1 MDELDKISAKN
12 EDTAGQKASDIT
24 NFPDSINPINKA
36 FADKA
41 DDGAVDTANA
51 FNAGNAIDTDGS
63 TVNDSEVTAEGKVF
77 GGNAV
82 TGGTETEGTFT
93 AHQRNG
99 AENAA
104 TESGTENAIESTAD
118 TTAENGQNAQSACQ
132 DAAYA
137 QSANPDGQNAGAQG
151 ADTQYAGAQG
161 GSAQGMPGGSA
172 PYGQYTPPPPR
183 QPYGAPPYGQGY
195 GAPYGQYG
203 NRPYNG
209 YYHIPPVPP
218 VYGCGRGQGQPYGGQ
233 NGQHP
238 QGQGYGVPYGHPPV
252 NPYYQNA
259 ANGANSSVSA
269 KDGQKPQKK
278 RMSKG
283 LIAFICVACCV
294 AVGVIGLSVGILAGK
309 AMGKIDFNDNKSSFS
324 VIEGDQAGSPSD
336 FDLNTE
342 GATDR
347 TMTYEQVISSV
358 SDSVVSITV
367 YSSSGSAGA
376 IASGIIM
383 DKDGYI
389 LTNDHIYSEV
399 PNASFLITLS
409 SGTEFKASFVSGDKK
424 SDLAILKIDNPSGL
438 SPATFA
444 TESVKTGQEVLA
456 IGASAGLDGSVTQ
469 GIVSAVDRRVSNGTS
484 SEKFI
489 QTTAAINPG
498 TSGGALVNMS
508 GQVVG
513 ICSSKYA
520 STDIDNVCFAIP
532 TTRALGV
539 IDQLKAYGKVTNR
552 AKLGIT
558 YTYINTVAAELKD
571 VPTGLLVKS
580 IDRDSSLKSSGIK
593 ENDIITQ
600 VDDTDIVSADQVL
613 DIVEK
618 AQIGDEV
625 KLTVY
630 SSETGAYFTV
640 TGTYIKSDSQSSYT
654 TEDDTTS
661 YNTQNPYDFFEDY
674 GK

>member
-1 MDELDKISAKN
+1 
-12 EDTAGQKASDIT
+12 
-24 NFPDSINPINKA
+24 
-36 FADKA
+36 
-41 DDGAVDTANA
+41 
-51 FNAGNAIDTDGS
+51 
-63 TVNDSEVTAEGKVF
+63 
-77 GGNAV
+77 
-82 TGGTETEGTFT
+82 
-93 AHQRNG
+93 
-99 AENAA
+99 
-104 TESGTENAIESTAD
+104 
-118 TTAENGQNAQSACQ
+118 
-132 DAAYA
+132 
-137 QSANPDGQNAGAQG
+137 
-151 ADTQYAGAQG
+151 
-161 GSAQGMPGGSA
+161 
-172 PYGQYTPPPPR
+172 
-183 QPYGAPPYGQGY
+183 
-195 GAPYGQYG
+195 
-203 NRPYNG
+203 
-209 YYHIPPVPP
+209 
-218 VYGCGRGQGQPYGGQ
+218 
-233 NGQHP
+233 
-238 QGQGYGVPYGHPPV
+238 
-252 NPYYQNA
+252 
-259 ANGANSSVSA
+259 
-269 KDGQKPQKK
+269 
-278 RMSKG
+278 MSKG

-294 AVGVIGLSVGILAGK
+294 AVGVVGLSIGIIAGK
-309 AMGKIDFNDNKSSFS
+309 ALGKIDFNDKDPSFS
-324 VIEGDQAGSPSD
+324 VIEGNEAGSPSD

-389 LTNDHIYSEV
+389 LTNDHIYSDV
-399 PNASFLITLS
+399 PNASFLITLN

-444 TESVKTGQEVLA
+444 TESVKTGEEVLA

-539 IDQLKAYGKVTNR
+539 IDQLKTYGKVTNR
-552 AKLGIT
+552 ARLGIT
-558 YTYINTVAAELKD
+558 YTYVNTVAAELKD

-580 IDRDSSLKSSGIK
+580 IDRDSSLKNSGIK

-618 AQIGDEV
+618 AQIGDQV

-630 SSETGAYFTV
+630 SSETGAYFTA

>member
-1 MDELDKISAKN
+1 MDELDKIPTQN
-12 EDTAGQKASDIT
+12 EDTAGQKASDNT

-36 FADKA
+36 CADKA
-41 DDGAVDTANA
+41 DDGAVDTAGA

-63 TVNDSEVTAEGKVF
+63 TVNDSEVTADGKVF
-77 GGNAV
+77 GDNSV
-82 TGGTETEGTFT
+82 TGSTETEGTFT
-93 AHQRNG
+93 AHQTNG

-104 TESGTENAIESTAD
+104 TENGAENSVES
-118 TTAENGQNAQSACQ
+118 TAENGQNAQSDCQ

-137 QSANPDGQNAGAQG
+137 QSANPGGQN

-161 GSAQGMPGGSA
+161 ASAQGMPGGSA

-183 QPYGAPPYGQGY
+183 QPYGVPPYGQGY

-209 YYHIPPVPP
+209 YYHTPPVPP

-238 QGQGYGVPYGHPPV
+238 QGQGYGVPYGQPPV

-259 ANGANSSVSA
+259 ANGANSSASA
-269 KDGQKPQKK
+269 KNGQKPQKK

-294 AVGVIGLSVGILAGK
+294 AVGVVGLSIGIIAGK
-309 AMGKIDFNDNKSSFS
+309 ALGKIDFNDKDPSFS
-324 VIEGDQAGSPSD
+324 VMEGDQAGSPSD

-367 YSSSGSAGA
+367 YSSSGSEGA

-389 LTNDHIYSEV
+389 LTNDHIYSDV
-399 PNASFLITLS
+399 PNASFLITLN

-444 TESVKTGQEVLA
+444 TESVKTGEEVLA

-539 IDQLKAYGKVTNR
+539 IDQLKTYGKVTNR
-552 AKLGIT
+552 ARLGIT
-558 YTYINTVAAELKD
+558 YTYVNTVAAELKD

-580 IDRDSSLKSSGIK
+580 IDRDSSLKNSGIK

-618 AQIGDEV
+618 AQIGDQV

-630 SSETGAYFTV
+630 SSETGAYFTAS
-640 TGTYIKSDSQSSYT
+640 GTYIKSDSQSSYT

>member
-1 MDELDKISAKN
+1 MDELDKIPTQN
-12 EDTAGQKASDIT
+12 EDTAGQKASDNT

-36 FADKA
+36 CADKA
-41 DDGAVDTANA
+41 DDGAVDTAGA
-51 FNAGNAIDTDGS
+51 FNAGNAIDTVGS
-63 TVNDSEVTAEGKVF
+63 TVNDSEVTADGKVF
-77 GGNAV
+77 GDNAV
-82 TGGTETEGTFT
+82 TGSTETEGTFT
-93 AHQRNG
+93 AHQTNG

-104 TESGTENAIESTAD
+104 TESGTENSVE

-137 QSANPDGQNAGAQG
+137 QSANPGGQN

-161 GSAQGMPGGSA
+161 ASAQGMPGGSA

-183 QPYGAPPYGQGY
+183 QPYGVPPYGQGY

-209 YYHIPPVPP
+209 YYHTPPVPP

-238 QGQGYGVPYGHPPV
+238 QGQGYGVPYGQPPV

-259 ANGANSSVSA
+259 ANGANSSASA
-269 KDGQKPQKK
+269 KNGQKPQKK

-294 AVGVIGLSVGILAGK
+294 AVGVVGLSIGIIAGK
-309 AMGKIDFNDNKSSFS
+309 ALGKIDFNDKDPSFS
-324 VIEGDQAGSPSD
+324 VIEGNQAGSPSD

-399 PNASFLITLS
+399 PNASFLITLN

-424 SDLAILKIDNPSGL
+424 SDLAILKIDKPAEL

-444 TESVKTGQEVLA
+444 TESVKTGEEVLA

-539 IDQLKAYGKVTNR
+539 IDQLKTYGKVTNR
-552 AKLGIT
+552 ARLGIT
-558 YTYINTVAAELKD
+558 YTYVNTVAAELKD

-580 IDRDSSLKSSGIK
+580 IDRDSSLKNSGIK

-618 AQIGDEV
+618 AQIGDQV

-630 SSETGAYFTV
+630 SSETGAYFTA
-640 TGTYIKSDSQSSYT
+640 TGAYIKSDSQSSYT

>member
-1 MDELDKISAKN
+1 MDELDKIPTQN
-12 EDTAGQKASDIT
+12 EDTAGQKASDNT

-36 FADKA
+36 CADKA
-41 DDGAVDTANA
+41 DDGAVDTAGA
-51 FNAGNAIDTDGS
+51 FNAGNAIDTDNS
-63 TVNDSEVTAEGKVF
+63 TVNDSEVTADGKVF
-77 GGNAV
+77 GDNAV
-82 TGGTETEGTFT
+82 TGSTETEGTFT
-93 AHQRNG
+93 AHQTNG

-104 TESGTENAIESTAD
+104 TESGTENSIE

-137 QSANPDGQNAGAQG
+137 QSANPGGQN

-161 GSAQGMPGGSA
+161 ASAQGMPGGTA

-183 QPYGAPPYGQGY
+183 QPYGVPPYGQGY

-209 YYHIPPVPP
+209 YYHTPPVPP

-238 QGQGYGVPYGHPPV
+238 QGQGYGVPYGQPPV

-259 ANGANSSVSA
+259 ANGANSSASA
-269 KDGQKPQKK
+269 KNGQKPQKK

-294 AVGVIGLSVGILAGK
+294 AVGVIGLSIGIIAGK
-309 AMGKIDFNDNKSSFS
+309 ALGKIDFNDKDPSFS
-324 VIEGDQAGSPSD
+324 VIEGNEAGSPSD

-367 YSSSGSAGA
+367 YSSSGSEGA

-389 LTNDHIYSEV
+389 LTNDHIYSDV
-399 PNASFLITLS
+399 PNASFLITLN

-444 TESVKTGQEVLA
+444 TESVKTGEEVLA

-539 IDQLKAYGKVTNR
+539 IDQLKTYGKVTNR
-552 AKLGIT
+552 ARLGIT
-558 YTYINTVAAELKD
+558 YTYVNTVAAELKD

-580 IDRDSSLKSSGIK
+580 IDRDSSLKNSGIK

-618 AQIGDEV
+618 AQIGDQV

-630 SSETGAYFTV
+630 SSETGAYFTA

>member
-1 MDELDKISAKN
+1 MDELDKIPTQN
-12 EDTAGQKASDIT
+12 EDTAGQKASDNT

-36 FADKA
+36 CADKA
-41 DDGAVDTANA
+41 DNGAVDTAGA
-51 FNAGNAIDTDGS
+51 FNAGNAIDTVGS
-63 TVNDSEVTAEGKVF
+63 TVNDSEVTADGKVF
-77 GGNAV
+77 GDNAV
-82 TGGTETEGTFT
+82 TGSTETKGTFT
-93 AHQRNG
+93 AHQTNG

-104 TESGTENAIESTAD
+104 TESGTENSNES
-118 TTAENGQNAQSACQ
+118 TAENGQNAQSACQ

-137 QSANPDGQNAGAQG
+137 QSANLGGQN

-161 GSAQGMPGGSA
+161 ASAQGMPGGSA

-183 QPYGAPPYGQGY
+183 QPYGVPPYGQGY

-209 YYHIPPVPP
+209 YYHTPPVPP

-238 QGQGYGVPYGHPPV
+238 QGQGYGVPYGQPPV

-259 ANGANSSVSA
+259 ANGANSSASA
-269 KDGQKPQKK
+269 KNGQKPQKK

-294 AVGVIGLSVGILAGK
+294 AVGVVGLSIGIIAGK
-309 AMGKIDFNDNKSSFS
+309 ALGKIDFNDKDPSFS
-324 VIEGDQAGSPSD
+324 VIEGNQAGSPSD

-389 LTNDHIYSEV
+389 LTNDHIYSDV
-399 PNASFLITLS
+399 PNASFLITLN

-444 TESVKTGQEVLA
+444 TESVKTGEEVLA

-539 IDQLKAYGKVTNR
+539 IDQLKTYGKVTNR
-552 AKLGIT
+552 ARLGIT
-558 YTYINTVAAELKD
+558 YTYVNTVAAELKD

-580 IDRDSSLKSSGIK
+580 IDRDSSLKNSGIK

-618 AQIGDEV
+618 AQIGDQV

-630 SSETGAYFTV
+630 SSETGAYFTA

-654 TEDDTTS
+654 TEDDTAS

>member
-1 MDELDKISAKN
+1 MDELDKIPTQN
-12 EDTAGQKASDIT
+12 EDTAGQKASDNT

-36 FADKA
+36 CADKA
-41 DDGAVDTANA
+41 DDGTVDTAGA
-51 FNAGNAIDTDGS
+51 FNAGNAIDTVGS
-63 TVNDSEVTAEGKVF
+63 TVNDSEVTADGKVF
-77 GGNAV
+77 GDNAV
-82 TGGTETEGTFT
+82 TGSTETEGTFT
-93 AHQRNG
+93 AHQTIG

-104 TESGTENAIESTAD
+104 TESGTENSIES
-118 TTAENGQNAQSACQ
+118 TAENGQNAQSACQ

-137 QSANPDGQNAGAQG
+137 QSANPGGQN

-183 QPYGAPPYGQGY
+183 QPYGVPPYGQGY

-209 YYHIPPVPP
+209 YYHTPPVPP

-238 QGQGYGVPYGHPPV
+238 QGQGYGVPYGQPPV

-259 ANGANSSVSA
+259 ANGANSSASA
-269 KDGQKPQKK
+269 KNGQKPQKK

-294 AVGVIGLSVGILAGK
+294 AVGVIGLSIGIIAGK
-309 AMGKIDFNDNKSSFS
+309 ALGKIDFNDKDSSFS
-324 VIEGDQAGSPSD
+324 VIEGNQAGSPSD

-389 LTNDHIYSEV
+389 LTNDHIYSDV
-399 PNASFLITLS
+399 PNASFLITLN

-539 IDQLKAYGKVTNR
+539 IDQLKTYGKVTNR
-552 AKLGIT
+552 ARLGIT
-558 YTYINTVAAELKD
+558 YTYVNTVAAELKD

-580 IDRDSSLKSSGIK
+580 IDRDSSLKNSGIK

-618 AQIGDEV
+618 AQIGDQV

-630 SSETGAYFTV
+630 SSETGAYFTA

>member
-1 MDELDKISAKN
+1 MDELDKIPTQN
-12 EDTAGQKASDIT
+12 EDTAGQKASDNT

-36 FADKA
+36 CADKA
-41 DDGAVDTANA
+41 DDGTVDTAGA
-51 FNAGNAIDTDGS
+51 FNAGNAIDTVGS
-63 TVNDSEVTAEGKVF
+63 TVNDSEVTADGKVF
-77 GGNAV
+77 GDNAV
-82 TGGTETEGTFT
+82 TGSTETEGTFT
-93 AHQRNG
+93 AHQTIG

-104 TESGTENAIESTAD
+104 TESGTENSIES
-118 TTAENGQNAQSACQ
+118 TAENGQNAQSACQ

-137 QSANPDGQNAGAQG
+137 QSANLGGQN

-183 QPYGAPPYGQGY
+183 QPYGVPPYGQGY

-209 YYHIPPVPP
+209 YYHTPPVPP

-238 QGQGYGVPYGHPPV
+238 QGQGYGVPYGQPPV

-259 ANGANSSVSA
+259 ANGANSSASA
-269 KDGQKPQKK
+269 KNGQKPQKK

-294 AVGVIGLSVGILAGK
+294 AVGVVGLSIGIIAGK
-309 AMGKIDFNDNKSSFS
+309 ALGKIDFNDKDPSFS
-324 VIEGDQAGSPSD
+324 VIEGNQAGSPSD

-367 YSSSGSAGA
+367 YSSSGSEGA

-389 LTNDHIYSEV
+389 LTNDHIYSDV
-399 PNASFLITLS
+399 PNASFLITLN

-444 TESVKTGQEVLA
+444 TESVKTGEEVLA

-539 IDQLKAYGKVTNR
+539 IDQLKTYGKVTNR
-552 AKLGIT
+552 ARLGIT
-558 YTYINTVAAELKD
+558 YTYVNTVAAELKD

-580 IDRDSSLKSSGIK
+580 IDRDSSLKNSGIK

-618 AQIGDEV
+618 AQIGDQV

-630 SSETGAYFTV
+630 SSETGAYFTA

>member
-1 MDELDKISAKN
+1 MDELDKIIPQSENTTQQPATDPV
-12 EDTAGQKASDIT
+12 ETTDPAESTDAAATTDAEISGT
-24 NFPDSINPINKA
+24 R
-36 FADKA
+36 
-41 DDGAVDTANA
+41 
-51 FNAGNAIDTDGS
+51 AGNPETGEAETNEPQAVSPQTAAESLPAQGDGENITDKTADGS
-63 TVNDSEVTAEGKVF
+63 TGAQTQY
-77 GGNAV
+77 
-82 TGGTETEGTFT
+82 GGTEQT
-93 AHQRNG
+93 A
-99 AENAA
+99 
-104 TESGTENAIESTAD
+104 
-118 TTAENGQNAQSACQ
+118 
-132 DAAYA
+132 
-137 QSANPDGQNAGAQG
+137 QNAGAGEQPASGQG
-151 ADTQYAGAQG
+151 CPD
-161 GSAQGMPGGSA
+161 GSA
-172 PYGQYTPPPPR
+172 PYGQYTPPR
-183 QPYGAPPYGQGY
+183 QNYGV
-195 GAPYGQYG
+195 PYGQYY

-209 YYHIPPVPP
+209 YYHSAPVPP
-218 VYGCGRGQGQPYGGQ
+218 PYGYGPGYGHPGQ
-233 NGQHP
+233 QG
-238 QGQGYGVPYGHPPV
+238 GQGYGYVPPYGQHPY
-252 NPYYQNA
+252 NPS
-259 ANGANSSVSA
+259 ANPANHPAPSG
-269 KDGQKPQKK
+269 KKPPKK

-294 AVGVIGLSVGILAGK
+294 AVGVIGLSIGIIAGK
-309 AMGKIDFNDNKSSFS
+309 AMGKIDFNNPSFS
-324 VIEGDQAGSPSD
+324 VIDGKDQAGSPSD

-342 GATDR
+342 GSTDR

-399 PNASFLITLS
+399 PNASFLITLN

-444 TESVKTGQEVLA
+444 TESVKTGEEVLA

-630 SSETGAYFTV
+630 SSETGAYFTAA
-640 TGTYIKSDSQSSYT
+640 GTYIQSDSQSSYT
-654 TEDDTTS
+654 TEDNTSS
-661 YNTQNPYDFFEDY
+661 YNTQNPYDFFGDY

>member
-1 MDELDKISAKN
+1 MDELDKIPTQN
-12 EDTAGQKASDIT
+12 EDTAGQKASDNT

-36 FADKA
+36 CADKA
-41 DDGAVDTANA
+41 DDGTVDTAGA
-51 FNAGNAIDTDGS
+51 FNAGNAIDTVGS
-63 TVNDSEVTAEGKVF
+63 TVNDSEVTADGKVF
-77 GGNAV
+77 GDNAV
-82 TGGTETEGTFT
+82 TGSTETEGTFT
-93 AHQRNG
+93 AHQTIG

-104 TESGTENAIESTAD
+104 TESGTENSIES
-118 TTAENGQNAQSACQ
+118 TAENGQNAQSACQ

-137 QSANPDGQNAGAQG
+137 QSANLGGQN

-161 GSAQGMPGGSA
+161 ASAQGMPGGSA

-183 QPYGAPPYGQGY
+183 QPYGVPPYGQGY

-209 YYHIPPVPP
+209 YYHTPPVPP

-238 QGQGYGVPYGHPPV
+238 QGQGYGVPYGQPPV

-259 ANGANSSVSA
+259 ANGANSSASA
-269 KDGQKPQKK
+269 KNGQKPQKK

-294 AVGVIGLSVGILAGK
+294 AVGVIGLSIGIIAGK
-309 AMGKIDFNDNKSSFS
+309 ALGKIDFNDKDPSFS
-324 VIEGDQAGSPSD
+324 VIEGNEAGSPSD

-399 PNASFLITLS
+399 PNASFLITLN

-539 IDQLKAYGKVTNR
+539 IDQLKTYGKVTNR
-552 AKLGIT
+552 ARLGIT
-558 YTYINTVAAELKD
+558 YTYVNTVAAELKD

-580 IDRDSSLKSSGIK
+580 IDRDSSLKNSGIK

-618 AQIGDEV
+618 AQIGDQV

-630 SSETGAYFTV
+630 SSETGTYFTA
-640 TGTYIKSDSQSSYT
+640 TGTYIQSDSQSSYT

>member
-1 MDELDKISAKN
+1 MDELDKIPTQN
-12 EDTAGQKASDIT
+12 EDTAGQKASDNT
-24 NFPDSINPINKA
+24 NFPDSINPINKSC
-36 FADKA
+36 ADKA
-41 DDGAVDTANA
+41 DDGAVDTAGA
-51 FNAGNAIDTDGS
+51 FNAGNAIDTVGS
-63 TVNDSEVTAEGKVF
+63 TVNDSEVTADGKVF
-77 GGNAV
+77 GDIAV
-82 TGGTETEGTFT
+82 TGSTETEGTFT
-93 AHQRNG
+93 AHQTNG

-104 TESGTENAIESTAD
+104 TESGTGNSVESTAED
-118 TTAENGQNAQSACQ
+118 GQNAQSACQ

-137 QSANPDGQNAGAQG
+137 QSANLGGQNADA
-151 ADTQYAGAQG
+151 QYAGAQG
-161 GSAQGMPGGSA
+161 ASAQGMPGGSA

-183 QPYGAPPYGQGY
+183 QPYGVPPYGQGY

-238 QGQGYGVPYGHPPV
+238 QGQGYGVPYGQPPV

-259 ANGANSSVSA
+259 ANGANSSASA
-269 KDGQKPQKK
+269 KNGQKPQKK

-294 AVGVIGLSVGILAGK
+294 AVGVIGLSIGIIAGK
-309 AMGKIDFNDNKSSFS
+309 ALGKIDFNDKDPSFS
-324 VIEGDQAGSPSD
+324 VIEGNEAGSPSD

-444 TESVKTGQEVLA
+444 TESVKTGEEVLA

-539 IDQLKAYGKVTNR
+539 IDQLKTYGKVTNR
-552 AKLGIT
+552 ARLGIT
-558 YTYINTVAAELKD
+558 YTYVNTVAAELKD

-580 IDRDSSLKSSGIK
+580 IDRDSSLKNSGIK

-618 AQIGDEV
+618 AQIGDQV

-630 SSETGAYFTV
+630 SSETGAYFTA

>member
-1 MDELDKISAKN
+1 MDELDKIPTQN
-12 EDTAGQKASDIT
+12 EDTAGQKASDNT

-36 FADKA
+36 CADKA
-41 DDGAVDTANA
+41 DDGAVDTAGA
-51 FNAGNAIDTDGS
+51 FNAGNAIDTDNS
-63 TVNDSEVTAEGKVF
+63 TVNDSEVTADGKVF
-77 GGNAV
+77 GDNAV
-82 TGGTETEGTFT
+82 TGSTKTEGTFT
-93 AHQRNG
+93 AHQTNG
-99 AENAA
+99 AENSV
-104 TESGTENAIESTAD
+104 ES
-118 TTAENGQNAQSACQ
+118 TAENGQNAQSDCQ

-137 QSANPDGQNAGAQG
+137 QSANPGGQN

-161 GSAQGMPGGSA
+161 ASAQGMPGGSA

-183 QPYGAPPYGQGY
+183 QPYGVPPYGQGY

-209 YYHIPPVPP
+209 YYHTPPVPP
-218 VYGCGRGQGQPYGGQ
+218 VYGCSRGQGQPYGGQ

-238 QGQGYGVPYGHPPV
+238 QGQGYGVPYGQPPV

-259 ANGANSSVSA
+259 ANGANSSASA
-269 KDGQKPQKK
+269 KNGQKPQKK

-294 AVGVIGLSVGILAGK
+294 AVGVVGLSIGIIAGK
-309 AMGKIDFNDNKSSFS
+309 ALGKIDFNDKDPSFS
-324 VIEGDQAGSPSD
+324 VMEGNEAGSPSD

-367 YSSSGSAGA
+367 YSSSGSEGA

-389 LTNDHIYSEV
+389 LTNDHIYSDV
-399 PNASFLITLS
+399 PNASFLITLN

-444 TESVKTGQEVLA
+444 TESVKTGEEVLA

-539 IDQLKAYGKVTNR
+539 IDQLKTYGKVTNR
-552 AKLGIT
+552 ARLGIT
-558 YTYINTVAAELKD
+558 YTYVNTVAAELKD

-580 IDRDSSLKSSGIK
+580 IDRDSSLKNSGIK

-618 AQIGDEV
+618 AQIGDQV

-630 SSETGAYFTV
+630 SSETGAYFTA

>member
-1 MDELDKISAKN
+1 MDELDKIIPQSENTTQQPATDPV
-12 EDTAGQKASDIT
+12 ETTDPVESTDAAATTDAEISGT
-24 NFPDSINPINKA
+24 R
-36 FADKA
+36 
-41 DDGAVDTANA
+41 
-51 FNAGNAIDTDGS
+51 AGNPETDEAETNEPQAVSPQTDAESLPAQGDGENITDKTVDGS
-63 TVNDSEVTAEGKVF
+63 TGAQPQY
-77 GGNAV
+77 
-82 TGGTETEGTFT
+82 GGTEQT
-93 AHQRNG
+93 A
-99 AENAA
+99 
-104 TESGTENAIESTAD
+104 
-118 TTAENGQNAQSACQ
+118 
-132 DAAYA
+132 
-137 QSANPDGQNAGAQG
+137 QNAGAGEQAASGQG
-151 ADTQYAGAQG
+151 CPD
-161 GSAQGMPGGSA
+161 GSA
-172 PYGQYTPPPPR
+172 PYGQYTPPR
-183 QPYGAPPYGQGY
+183 QNYGVPPYGQGC
-195 GAPYGQYG
+195 GAPYGQYY

-209 YYHIPPVPP
+209 YYHSAPVPP
-218 VYGCGRGQGQPYGGQ
+218 PYGYGQGYSHPGQ
-233 NGQHP
+233 QG
-238 QGQGYGVPYGHPPV
+238 GQGYGYVPPYGQQPYNPSANPANHPAPS
-252 NPYYQNA
+252 
-259 ANGANSSVSA
+259 G
-269 KDGQKPQKK
+269 KKPPKK

-283 LIAFICVACCV
+283 LVAFICISCCV
-294 AVGVIGLSVGILAGK
+294 AVGIIGLSIGVVAGK
-309 AMGKIDFNDNKSSFS
+309 AMGKNNFNNPSFS
-324 VIEGDQAGSPSD
+324 AIDGKDQAGSPSD

-342 GATDR
+342 GSTDR

-424 SDLAILKIDNPSGL
+424 SDLAILKIDKPAEL

-444 TESVKTGQEVLA
+444 TESVKTGEEVLA

-580 IDRDSSLKSSGIK
+580 IDRDSTLKSSGIK

-618 AQIGDEV
+618 AQIGDDV

-630 SSETGAYFTV
+630 SSETGAYFTA
-640 TGTYIKSDSQSSYT
+640 TGTYIQSDSQSSYT
-654 TEDDTTS
+654 TGDNTAS
-661 YNTQNPYDFFEDY
+661 YNTQNPYDFFGDY
-674 GK
+674 GKE

>member
-1 MDELDKISAKN
+1 MDELDKIPTQN
-12 EDTAGQKASDIT
+12 EDTAGQKASDNT

-36 FADKA
+36 CADKA
-41 DDGAVDTANA
+41 DDGAVDTAGA
-51 FNAGNAIDTDGS
+51 FNAGNAIDPDNS
-63 TVNDSEVTAEGKVF
+63 TVNDSEVTADGKVF
-77 GGNAV
+77 GDNAV
-82 TGGTETEGTFT
+82 TGSTETEGTFT
-93 AHQRNG
+93 AHQTNG
-99 AENAA
+99 AENAS
-104 TESGTENAIESTAD
+104 TESGTENSVESTAED
-118 TTAENGQNAQSACQ
+118 GQNAQSACQ

-137 QSANPDGQNAGAQG
+137 QSANPGGQN

-161 GSAQGMPGGSA
+161 ASAQGMPGGSA

-183 QPYGAPPYGQGY
+183 QPYGVPPYGQGY

-218 VYGCGRGQGQPYGGQ
+218 VYGCGRGQGQPYGGR

-238 QGQGYGVPYGHPPV
+238 QGQGYGVPYGQPPV

-259 ANGANSSVSA
+259 ANGANSSASA
-269 KDGQKPQKK
+269 KNGQKPQKK

-283 LIAFICVACCV
+283 LVAFICVACCV
-294 AVGVIGLSVGILAGK
+294 AVGVIGLSIGIIAGK
-309 AMGKIDFNDNKSSFS
+309 ALGKIDFNDKDPSFS
-324 VIEGDQAGSPSD
+324 VIEGNEAGSPSD

-399 PNASFLITLS
+399 PNASFLITLN

-444 TESVKTGQEVLA
+444 TESVKTGEEVLA

-539 IDQLKAYGKVTNR
+539 IDQLKTYGKVTNR
-552 AKLGIT
+552 ARLGIT
-558 YTYINTVAAELKD
+558 YTYVNTVAAELKD

-580 IDRDSSLKSSGIK
+580 IDRDSSLKNSGIK

-618 AQIGDEV
+618 AQIGDQV

-630 SSETGAYFTV
+630 SSETGAYFTA

>member
-1 MDELDKISAKN
+1 MDELDKIPTQN
-12 EDTAGQKASDIT
+12 EDTAGQKASDNT

-36 FADKA
+36 CADKA
-41 DDGAVDTANA
+41 DDGAVD
-51 FNAGNAIDTDGS
+51 NAGNAIDTDNS
-63 TVNDSEVTAEGKVF
+63 TVNDSEVTADGNVF
-77 GGNAV
+77 GDNAV
-82 TGGTETEGTFT
+82 TGSTETEDTFT
-93 AHQRNG
+93 AHQTNG

-104 TESGTENAIESTAD
+104 TESDTENSIES
-118 TTAENGQNAQSACQ
+118 TAENGQNAQSACQ

-137 QSANPDGQNAGAQG
+137 QSSNLGGQNADTPYAGAQG
-151 ADTQYAGAQG
+151 A
-161 GSAQGMPGGSA
+161 SAQGMPGGSA

-183 QPYGAPPYGQGY
+183 QPYGVPPYGQGY

-209 YYHIPPVPP
+209 YYHTPPVPP

-238 QGQGYGVPYGHPPV
+238 QGQGYGVPYGQPPV

-259 ANGANSSVSA
+259 ANGANSSASA
-269 KDGQKPQKK
+269 KNGQKPQKK

-294 AVGVIGLSVGILAGK
+294 AVGVIGLSIGIIAGK
-309 AMGKIDFNDNKSSFS
+309 ALGKIDFNDKDPSFS
-324 VIEGDQAGSPSD
+324 VIEGNQAGSPSD

-389 LTNDHIYSEV
+389 LTNDHIYSDV
-399 PNASFLITLS
+399 PNASFLITLN

-444 TESVKTGQEVLA
+444 TESVKTGEEVLA

-539 IDQLKAYGKVTNR
+539 IDQLKTYGKVTNR
-552 AKLGIT
+552 ARLGIT
-558 YTYINTVAAELKD
+558 YTYVNTVAAELKD

-580 IDRDSSLKSSGIK
+580 IDRDSSLKNSGIK

-618 AQIGDEV
+618 AQIGDQV

-630 SSETGAYFTV
+630 SSETGAYFTA

>member
-1 MDELDKISAKN
+1 MDELDKITPKSENTTEQPSPDIPETSDAEANNAEAADTDVTNIEAGSAEVGN
-12 EDTAGQKASDIT
+12 EQQSVAETNDSQPSDMQARGESVADE
-24 NFPDSINPINKA
+24 NFNGNI
-36 FADKA
+36 
-41 DDGAVDTANA
+41 DGAKQTAQN
-51 FNAGNAIDTDGS
+51 S
-63 TVNDSEVTAEGKVF
+63 
-77 GGNAV
+77 
-82 TGGTETEGTFT
+82 
-93 AHQRNG
+93 G
-99 AENAA
+99 ANEQAA
-104 TESGTENAIESTAD
+104 
-118 TTAENGQNAQSACQ
+118 NGQDIN
-132 DAAYA
+132 DR
-137 QSANPDGQNAGAQG
+137 NVNGQG
-151 ADTQYAGAQG
+151 ANGQG
-161 GSAQGMPGGSA
+161 CPDGSA
-172 PYGQYTPPPPR
+172 PYGQYTPPR
-183 QPYGAPPYGQGY
+183 QQYGVPPYGQGY
-195 GAPYGQYG
+195 GAPYGHYY

-209 YYHIPPVPP
+209 YYHTSPVPP
-218 VYGCGRGQGQPYGGQ
+218 PYGYGQGQQYGGQ
-233 NGQHP
+233 NGP
-238 QGQGYGVPYGHPPV
+238 QQGGQGYGHVPPYGQHPAGPYSA
-252 NPYYQNA
+252 NP
-259 ANGANSSVSA
+259 ANHPSASSG
-269 KDGQKPQKK
+269 KKPPKK

-283 LIAFICVACCV
+283 LVVFICIACCV
-294 AVGVIGLSVGILAGK
+294 AVGVIGLSIGIVAGK
-309 AMGKIDFNDNKSSFS
+309 ALGKIDINEPSFS
-324 VIEGDQAGSPSD
+324 VIEGGDEAGSPSD

-399 PNASFLITLS
+399 PNASFLITLN

-552 AKLGIT
+552 ARLGIT
-558 YTYINTVAAELKD
+558 YTYINTVAAELKG

-580 IDRDSSLKSSGIK
+580 IDRDSTLKNSGIK

-618 AQIGDEV
+618 AQIGDQV

-640 TGTYIKSDSQSSYT
+640 NGTYIQSESQSSYT
-654 TEDDTTS
+654 TEDNTTS
-661 YNTQNPYDFFEDY
+661 YNTQNPYDFFGDY

>member
-1 MDELDKISAKN
+1 MDELDKIPTQN
-12 EDTAGQKASDIT
+12 EDTAGQKASDNT

-36 FADKA
+36 CADKA
-41 DDGAVDTANA
+41 DDGAVDTAGA
-51 FNAGNAIDTDGS
+51 FNAGNAIDTVGS
-63 TVNDSEVTAEGKVF
+63 TVNDSEVTADGKGF
-77 GGNAV
+77 GDNAV
-82 TGGTETEGTFT
+82 TGSTETEGTFT
-93 AHQRNG
+93 AHQTNG

-104 TESGTENAIESTAD
+104 TESGTENSIES
-118 TTAENGQNAQSACQ
+118 TAENGQNAQSACQ

-137 QSANPDGQNAGAQG
+137 QSANPGGQN

-161 GSAQGMPGGSA
+161 ASAQGMPGGSA

-183 QPYGAPPYGQGY
+183 QPYGVPPYGQGY

-209 YYHIPPVPP
+209 YYHTPPVPP

-238 QGQGYGVPYGHPPV
+238 QGQGYGVPYGQPPV

-259 ANGANSSVSA
+259 ANGANSSASA
-269 KDGQKPQKK
+269 KNRQKPQKK

-294 AVGVIGLSVGILAGK
+294 AVGVIGLSIGIIAGK
-309 AMGKIDFNDNKSSFS
+309 ALGKIDFNDKDPSFS
-324 VIEGDQAGSPSD
+324 VIEGNQAGSPSD

-399 PNASFLITLS
+399 PNASFLITLN

-444 TESVKTGQEVLA
+444 TESVKTGEEVLA

-539 IDQLKAYGKVTNR
+539 IDQLKTYGKVTNR
-552 AKLGIT
+552 ARLGIT
-558 YTYINTVAAELKD
+558 YTYVNTVAAELKD

-580 IDRDSSLKSSGIK
+580 IDRDSSLKNSGIK

-618 AQIGDEV
+618 AQIGDQV

-630 SSETGAYFTV
+630 SSETGAYFTA

>member
-1 MDELDKISAKN
+1 MDELDKIIPQSENTSQQPATDPV
-12 EDTAGQKASDIT
+12 ETTDPVESTDAAATTDAEISGT
-24 NFPDSINPINKA
+24 R
-36 FADKA
+36 
-41 DDGAVDTANA
+41 
-51 FNAGNAIDTDGS
+51 AGNPETGEAETNEPQAVSPQTDAESLPAQGDGENITDKTADGS
-63 TVNDSEVTAEGKVF
+63 TGAQPQY
-77 GGNAV
+77 
-82 TGGTETEGTFT
+82 GGTEQT
-93 AHQRNG
+93 A
-99 AENAA
+99 
-104 TESGTENAIESTAD
+104 
-118 TTAENGQNAQSACQ
+118 
-132 DAAYA
+132 
-137 QSANPDGQNAGAQG
+137 QNAGAGEQ
-151 ADTQYAGAQG
+151 AA
-161 GSAQGMPGGSA
+161 S
-172 PYGQYTPPPPR
+172 
-183 QPYGAPPYGQGY
+183 GQGC
-195 GAPYGQYG
+195 GAPYGQYY

-209 YYHIPPVPP
+209 YYHSAPVPP
-218 VYGCGRGQGQPYGGQ
+218 PYGY
-233 NGQHP
+233 
-238 QGQGYGVPYGHPPV
+238 GQGYGHPGQQGGQGYGYVPPYGQQPYNPSANPANHPAPS
-252 NPYYQNA
+252 
-259 ANGANSSVSA
+259 G
-269 KDGQKPQKK
+269 KKPPKK

-294 AVGVIGLSVGILAGK
+294 AVGVIGLSIGIIAGK
-309 AMGKIDFNDNKSSFS
+309 AMGKIDFNNPSFS
-324 VIEGDQAGSPSD
+324 VIDGKDQAGSPSD

-342 GATDR
+342 GSTDR

-399 PNASFLITLS
+399 PNASFLITLN

-444 TESVKTGQEVLA
+444 TESVKTGEEVLA

-630 SSETGAYFTV
+630 SSETGAYFTAA
-640 TGTYIKSDSQSSYT
+640 GTYIQSDSQSSYT
-654 TEDDTTS
+654 TEDNTSS
-661 YNTQNPYDFFEDY
+661 YNTQNPYDFFGDY
-674 GK
+674 GKE

>member
-1 MDELDKISAKN
+1 MDELDKTSAQS

-24 NFPDSINPINKA
+24 DFPDNTNSINDA
-36 FADKA
+36 YA
-41 DDGAVDTANA
+41 DDAADGAADTANA
-51 FNAGNAIDTDGS
+51 ATASNAIDAGNAIADDSAVTD
-63 TVNDSEVTAEGKVF
+63 NDAITATG
-77 GGNAV
+77 AV
-82 TGGTETEGTFT
+82 TGNDAVAGSTETENTFT
-93 AHQRNG
+93 AHQTSG
-99 AENAA
+99 AENVTA
-104 TESGTENAIESTAD
+104 ENFTENA
-118 TTAENGQNAQSACQ
+118 AENGQSAQPAYQQNVQNTYQ

-137 QSANPDGQNAGAQG
+137 QSANLSGQGVNGQG
-151 ADTQYAGAQG
+151 AAH
-161 GSAQGMPGGSA
+161 GMPGGPA
-172 PYGQYTPPPPR
+172 PCGQYTPPR
-183 QPYGAPPYGQGY
+183 HPYGVPPYGQGY

-209 YYHIPPVPP
+209 YYHTPPVPP
-218 VYGCGRGQGQPYGGQ
+218 VYGYDPVQGQQPQGQGQPYGGQ

-238 QGQGYGVPYGHPPV
+238 QGQGYGAPYGQPSV

-259 ANGANSSVSA
+259 ANGANSSAPA
-269 KDGQKPQKK
+269 KNAQKPPKK

-294 AVGVIGLSVGILAGK
+294 AVGVIGLSIGILAGK
-309 AMGKIDFNDNKSSFS
+309 ALGNIDFDDNTFNI
-324 VIEGDQAGSPSD
+324 IEDGSGSGSPSD

-389 LTNDHIYSEV
+389 LTNDHIYSDV

-444 TESVKTGQEVLA
+444 TESVKTGEEVLA

-539 IDQLKAYGKVTNR
+539 IDQLKTYGKVTNR
-552 AKLGIT
+552 ARLGIT
-558 YTYINTVAAELKD
+558 YTYVNTVAAELKN
-571 VPTGLLVKS
+571 VPTGLLVNS
-580 IDRDSSLKSSGIK
+580 IDSDSTLKNSGISK
-593 ENDIITQ
+593 NDIITQ

-618 AQIGDEV
+618 AQIGDQV

-640 TGTYIKSDSQSSYT
+640 TGSYIQSDSQSSYT

>member
-1 MDELDKISAKN
+1 MDELDKIPTQN
-12 EDTAGQKASDIT
+12 EDTAGHKASDIT

-36 FADKA
+36 CADKA
-41 DDGAVDTANA
+41 DDGAVDTAGA
-51 FNAGNAIDTDGS
+51 FNAGNAIDTDNS
-63 TVNDSEVTAEGKVF
+63 TVNDSEVTADGNVF
-77 GGNAV
+77 GDNAV
-82 TGGTETEGTFT
+82 TGNTETEGTFT
-93 AHQRNG
+93 AHQTNG

-104 TESGTENAIESTAD
+104 TESGTESSVES
-118 TTAENGQNAQSACQ
+118 TAENGQNAQSACQ

-137 QSANPDGQNAGAQG
+137 QSANPGGQN

-161 GSAQGMPGGSA
+161 ASAQGMPGGSA

-183 QPYGAPPYGQGY
+183 QPYGVPPYGQGY

-203 NRPYNG
+203 NRPYNV
-209 YYHIPPVPP
+209 YYHTPPVPP

-238 QGQGYGVPYGHPPV
+238 QGQGYGVPYGQPPV

-259 ANGANSSVSA
+259 ANGANSSASA
-269 KDGQKPQKK
+269 KNGQKPQKK

-294 AVGVIGLSVGILAGK
+294 AVGVVGLSIGIIAGK
-309 AMGKIDFNDNKSSFS
+309 ALGKIDFNDKDPSFS
-324 VIEGDQAGSPSD
+324 VMEGNEAGSPSD

-367 YSSSGSAGA
+367 YSSSGSEGA

-389 LTNDHIYSEV
+389 LTNDHIYSDV
-399 PNASFLITLS
+399 PNASFLITLN

-444 TESVKTGQEVLA
+444 TESVKTGEEVLA

-539 IDQLKAYGKVTNR
+539 IDQLKTYGKVTNR
-552 AKLGIT
+552 ARLGIT
-558 YTYINTVAAELKD
+558 YTYVNTVAAELKD

-580 IDRDSSLKSSGIK
+580 IDRDSSLKNSGIK

-618 AQIGDEV
+618 AQIGDQV

-630 SSETGAYFTV
+630 SSETGAYFTA

>member
-1 MDELDKISAKN
+1 MDELDKIPTQN
-12 EDTAGQKASDIT
+12 EDTAGQKASDNT

-36 FADKA
+36 CADKA
-41 DDGAVDTANA
+41 DDGAVDTAGA
-51 FNAGNAIDTDGS
+51 FNAGNAIDPDNS
-63 TVNDSEVTAEGKVF
+63 TVNDSEVTADGKVF
-77 GGNAV
+77 GDNAV
-82 TGGTETEGTFT
+82 TGSTETEGTFT
-93 AHQRNG
+93 AHQTNG
-99 AENAA
+99 AENAS
-104 TESGTENAIESTAD
+104 TESGTENSVESTAED
-118 TTAENGQNAQSACQ
+118 GQNAQSACQ

-137 QSANPDGQNAGAQG
+137 QSANPGGQN

-161 GSAQGMPGGSA
+161 ASAQGMPGGSA

-183 QPYGAPPYGQGY
+183 QPYGVPPYGQGY

-218 VYGCGRGQGQPYGGQ
+218 VYGCGRGQGQPYGGR

-238 QGQGYGVPYGHPPV
+238 QGQGYGVPYGQPPV

-259 ANGANSSVSA
+259 ANGANSSASA
-269 KDGQKPQKK
+269 KNGQKPQKK
-278 RMSKG
+278 RMNKG
-283 LIAFICVACCV
+283 LVAFICVACCV
-294 AVGVIGLSVGILAGK
+294 AVGVIGLSIGIIAGK
-309 AMGKIDFNDNKSSFS
+309 ALGKIDFNDKDPSFS
-324 VIEGDQAGSPSD
+324 VIEGNEAGSPSD

-399 PNASFLITLS
+399 PNASFLITLN

-444 TESVKTGQEVLA
+444 TESVKTGEEVLA

-539 IDQLKAYGKVTNR
+539 IDQLKTYGKVTNR
-552 AKLGIT
+552 ARLGIT
-558 YTYINTVAAELKD
+558 YTYVNTVAAELKD

-580 IDRDSSLKSSGIK
+580 IDRDSSLKNSGIK

-618 AQIGDEV
+618 AQIGDQV

-630 SSETGAYFTV
+630 SSETGAYFTA

>member
-1 MDELDKISAKN
+1 MDELDKIPTQN

-36 FADKA
+36 CADKA
-41 DDGAVDTANA
+41 DDGAVDTAGA
-51 FNAGNAIDTDGS
+51 FNAGNAIDTVGS
-63 TVNDSEVTAEGKVF
+63 TVNDSEVTADGKVF
-77 GGNAV
+77 GDNAV
-82 TGGTETEGTFT
+82 TGSTETEGTVT
-93 AHQRNG
+93 AHQTNG

-104 TESGTENAIESTAD
+104 TESGTENSIESTAES
-118 TTAENGQNAQSACQ
+118 TAENGQNAQSDCQ

-137 QSANPDGQNAGAQG
+137 QSANPGGQN
-151 ADTQYAGAQG
+151 ADTQYAGTQG
-161 GSAQGMPGGSA
+161 ASAQGMPGGSA

-183 QPYGAPPYGQGY
+183 QPYGVPPYGQGY

-209 YYHIPPVPP
+209 YYHTPPVPP

-238 QGQGYGVPYGHPPV
+238 QGQGYGVPYGQPPV

-259 ANGANSSVSA
+259 ANGANSSASA
-269 KDGQKPQKK
+269 KNGQKPQKK

-294 AVGVIGLSVGILAGK
+294 AVGVVGLSIGIIAGK
-309 AMGKIDFNDNKSSFS
+309 ALGKIDFNDKDPSFS
-324 VIEGDQAGSPSD
+324 VMEGNEAGSPSD

-367 YSSSGSAGA
+367 YSSSGSEGA

-389 LTNDHIYSEV
+389 LTNDHIYSDV
-399 PNASFLITLS
+399 PNASFLITLN

-444 TESVKTGQEVLA
+444 TESVKTGEEVLA

-539 IDQLKAYGKVTNR
+539 IDQLKTYGKVTNR
-552 AKLGIT
+552 ARLGIT
-558 YTYINTVAAELKD
+558 YTYVNTVAAELKD

-580 IDRDSSLKSSGIK
+580 IDRDSSLKNSGIK

-618 AQIGDEV
+618 AQIGDQV

-630 SSETGAYFTV
+630 SSETGAYFTAS
-640 TGTYIKSDSQSSYT
+640 GTYIKSDSQSSYT

>member
-1 MDELDKISAKN
+1 MDELDKIPTQN

-36 FADKA
+36 CADKA
-41 DDGAVDTANA
+41 DDGAVDTAGA
-51 FNAGNAIDTDGS
+51 FNAGNAIDTDNS
-63 TVNDSEVTAEGKVF
+63 TVNDSEVTADGKVF
-77 GGNAV
+77 GDNAV
-82 TGGTETEGTFT
+82 TGNTETEGTFT
-93 AHQRNG
+93 AHQTNG

-104 TESGTENAIESTAD
+104 TENGAENSVES
-118 TTAENGQNAQSACQ
+118 TAENGQNAQSDCQ

-137 QSANPDGQNAGAQG
+137 QSANPGGQN

-161 GSAQGMPGGSA
+161 ASAQGMPGGSA

-183 QPYGAPPYGQGY
+183 QPYGVPPYGQGY

-209 YYHIPPVPP
+209 YYHTPPVPP

-238 QGQGYGVPYGHPPV
+238 QGQGYGVPYGQPPV

-259 ANGANSSVSA
+259 ANGANSSASA
-269 KDGQKPQKK
+269 KNGQKPQKK

-294 AVGVIGLSVGILAGK
+294 AVGVIGLSIGIIAGK
-309 AMGKIDFNDNKSSFS
+309 ALGKIDFNDKDPSFS
-324 VIEGDQAGSPSD
+324 VMEGNEAGSPSD

-367 YSSSGSAGA
+367 YSSSGSEGA

-389 LTNDHIYSEV
+389 LTNDHIYSDV
-399 PNASFLITLS
+399 PNASFLITLN

-444 TESVKTGQEVLA
+444 TESVKTGEEVLA

-539 IDQLKAYGKVTNR
+539 IDQLKTYGKVTNR
-552 AKLGIT
+552 ARLGIT
-558 YTYINTVAAELKD
+558 YTYVNTVAAELKD

-580 IDRDSSLKSSGIK
+580 IDRDSSLKNSGIK

-618 AQIGDEV
+618 AQIGDQV

-630 SSETGAYFTV
+630 SSETGAYFTA

>member
-1 MDELDKISAKN
+1 MDELDKIPTQN
-12 EDTAGQKASDIT
+12 EDTAGQKASDNT

-36 FADKA
+36 CADKA
-41 DDGAVDTANA
+41 DNGAVDTAGA
-51 FNAGNAIDTDGS
+51 FNAGNAIDTVGS
-63 TVNDSEVTAEGKVF
+63 TVNDSEATADGKVF
-77 GGNAV
+77 GDNAV
-82 TGGTETEGTFT
+82 TGSTETKGTFT
-93 AHQRNG
+93 AQQTNG

-104 TESGTENAIESTAD
+104 TESGTENSNE

-137 QSANPDGQNAGAQG
+137 QSANLGGQN

-161 GSAQGMPGGSA
+161 ASAQGMPGGSA

-183 QPYGAPPYGQGY
+183 QPYGVPPYGQGY

-209 YYHIPPVPP
+209 YYHTPPVPP

-238 QGQGYGVPYGHPPV
+238 QGQGYGVPYGQPPV

-259 ANGANSSVSA
+259 ANGANSSASA
-269 KDGQKPQKK
+269 KNGQKPQKK

-294 AVGVIGLSVGILAGK
+294 AVGVIGLSIGIIAGK
-309 AMGKIDFNDNKSSFS
+309 ALGKIDFNDKDPSFS
-324 VIEGDQAGSPSD
+324 VIEGNEAGSPSD

-389 LTNDHIYSEV
+389 LTNDHIYSDV
-399 PNASFLITLS
+399 PNASFLITLN

-444 TESVKTGQEVLA
+444 TESVKTGEEVLA

-539 IDQLKAYGKVTNR
+539 IDQLKTYGKVTNR
-552 AKLGIT
+552 ARLGIT
-558 YTYINTVAAELKD
+558 YTYVNTVAAELKD

-580 IDRDSSLKSSGIK
+580 IDRDSSLKNSGIK

-618 AQIGDEV
+618 AQIGDQV

-630 SSETGAYFTV
+630 SSETGAYFTA

-654 TEDDTTS
+654 TEDDTAS